1 MECGTGVPQEKSRE
15 TWQGA
20 HARLGSKE
28 NAALEARDFN
38 TGEKVITDNERK
50 KVRNDTR
57 ESTDDIQSQECVTR
71 QNVKSTTL
79 TCSQCTCNSKGKHV
93 KETKQSL
100 WLAFPFC
107 ITF

>member
-28 NAALEARDFN
+28 NAALEARDLN

-50 KVRNDTR
+50 KVR
-57 ESTDDIQSQECVTR
+57 
-71 QNVKSTTL
+71 K
-79 TCSQCTCNSKGKHV
+79 
-93 KETKQSL
+93 
-100 WLAFPFC
+100 
-107 ITF
+107 